1 MRILALSL
9 SLAAGVAAPQ
19 ALHAQ
24 TPAQA
29 PVKAPVKASAK
40 APAKAPIASAVA
52 APVKAPAAPPAPVFC
67 GSFTCFMIR
76 VPAEGMTAEARALHA
91 MDTINKY
98 LGGKAGKVT
107 TKPAGKNIRLLLNNE
122 LLAVVTPADAAVEKQ
137 NSVAAT
143 AAKWSKQL
151 SVAFNATKAQ
161 PG

>member
-1 MRILALSL
+1 MRMLALSL
-9 SLAAGVAAPQ
+9 SLAAVVAAPH
-19 ALHAQ
+19 ALRAQ
-24 TPAQA
+24 N
-29 PVKAPVKASAK
+29 PVKVPAK
-40 APAKAPIASAVA
+40 APAKTAVKAPA
-52 APVKAPAAPPAPVFC
+52 APVAAVPTKAPAAPPAPVFC

-76 VPAEGMTAEARALHA
+76 VPAEGQTAEARALHA
-91 MDTINKY
+91 MDIINKY

-122 LLAVVTPADAAVEKQ
+122 VLAVVTPADATAEKQ
-137 NSVAAT
+137 KNVVAT